1 MNNIIMTLH
10 YEGLTIVKL
19 EKAMNKLD
27 NCIDDC
33 SQETADAISEVYS
46 LIDDLKKGV

>member
-1 MNNIIMTLH
+1 MSKEKIL
-10 YEGLTIVKL
+10 EL

-46 LIDDLKKGV
+46 YIDELKKEIK